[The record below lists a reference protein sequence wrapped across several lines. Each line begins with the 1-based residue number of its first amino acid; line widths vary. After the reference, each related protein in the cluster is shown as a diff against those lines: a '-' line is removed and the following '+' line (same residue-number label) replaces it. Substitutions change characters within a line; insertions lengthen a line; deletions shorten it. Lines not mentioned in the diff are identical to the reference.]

1 MWASEPRCD
10 GCAKA
15 CAMVRSWRSKKAQE
29 KSPRVLI
36 LVEYAARRSVAPIS
50 SVIASRA
57 LRITSKRT
65 GSMSAARVPTD
76 VGAVNREASDVID
89 RPHGRKEF
97 KVQSSKKVRCVGAA
111 LYSET

>member
-1 MWASEPRCD
+1 MRRLREGLRD
-10 GCAKA
+10 GTQLAI
-15 CAMVRSWRSKKAQE
+15 E
-29 KSPRVLI
+29 KGAGEVATGFDISGVCR
-36 LVEYAARRSVAPIS
+36 ARRSVAPIS